1 MYIYPFLR
9 TFVFFSERGA
19 RKNGLFRTR
28 IASKILNIFGTLRAE
43 NSTCCSCGKAVSV
56 SGEILCFPSS
66 SHDIL
71 RNNIHIVSGIEVSEE
86 VVLVCSRRTGSRND
100 NQIGNESRNTGKIY
114 HNGNTSYR
122 SVKTSGKSSRARI
135 TVIVIIK
142 FYFFFNEK
150 SATEP
155 FLS

>member
-1 MYIYPFLR
+1 M
-9 TFVFFSERGA
+9 S
-19 RKNGLFRTR
+19 
-28 IASKILNIFGTLRAE
+28 
-43 NSTCCSCGKAVSV
+43 
-56 SGEILCFPSS
+56 
-66 SHDIL
+66 
-71 RNNIHIVSGIEVSEE
+71 E

-122 SVKTSGKSSRARI
+122 SVKTSGKRI